1 MKMDALSVKQIEYK
15 NAELVLCEFMAIQ
28 EYNVEEW
35 ELPRYKDFNL
45 QELHDF
51 ITDKI
56 DALDPI
62 VNKKRWPY
70 KTKQG

>member
-1 MKMDALSVKQIEYK
+1 MPKDALSIKQIEYK

-28 EYNVEEW
+28 EYPLEW
-35 ELPRYKDFNL
+35 DSPRYKDFNL

-56 DALDPI
+56 EALDPI
-62 VNKKRWPY
+62 INKKRWPY